1 MSLQLLFEV
10 PGCSAAL
17 GLVLV
22 LDTTSCSRGRA
33 GRVTEM
39 GFTGVRVWMR
49 E

>member
-1 MSLQLLFEV
+1 MSLQLLFKV

-17 GLVLV
+17 GHVVV
-22 LDTTSCSRGRA
+22 LDTTSYCRGRA